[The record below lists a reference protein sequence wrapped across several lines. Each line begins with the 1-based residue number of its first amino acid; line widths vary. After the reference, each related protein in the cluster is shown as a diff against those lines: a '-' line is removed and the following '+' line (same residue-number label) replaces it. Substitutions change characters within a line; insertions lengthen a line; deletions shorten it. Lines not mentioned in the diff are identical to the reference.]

1 MGIVLRAGAV
11 SLPRDTIL
19 SLSGTSVGVGLISDV
34 PSEVGTLVDKPLFG
48 VALSATEPCWVA
60 GASVWLGDALPPMS
74 ITGSSVFL
82 HANNPNA
89 NKQASRAATILPNFI
104 KLSLIILFFAAL

>member
-19 SLSGTSVGVGLISDV
+19 SLSGASVGVGLISDV

-48 VALSATEPCWVA
+48 VALSATE
-60 GASVWLGDALPPMS
+60 LGWKNYNNRMLEKNPEFFGNTRFLCEGSYGVGHALLV
-74 ITGSSVFL
+74 GGC
-82 HANNPNA
+82 
-89 NKQASRAATILPNFI
+89 AAADVDNG
-104 KLSLIILFFAAL
+104 IIRFFAC

>member
-1 MGIVLRAGAV
+1 MLRAGAV

-19 SLSGTSVGVGLISDV
+19 SLSGASVGVGLISDV
-34 PSEVGTLVDKPLFG
+34 TSEVGTLVDKPLFG

-74 ITGSSVFL
+74 ITDHPFFCMQVTL
-82 HANNPNA
+82 MQANR
-89 NKQASRAATILPNFI
+89 RAEQQQFYLT
-104 KLSLIILFFAAL
+104 S

>member
-34 PSEVGTLVDKPLFG
+34 TSEVGTLVDKPLFG

-60 GASVWLGDALPPMS
+60 EASVWLGDALPPMS

-89 NKQASRAATILPNFI
+89 KIQASRTATILPNFI
-104 KLSLIILFFAAL
+104 KLSLIILYFAAL